1 MKWAAGL
8 YCPPQLLTRTEQGHS
23 SGGGLA
29 GVAGAHL
36 AAVSR
41 GTGGCKAASP
51 VPALAAAAY
60 SHASLV
66 LPAPSADD
74 ALPSSRLT
82 PSVLSP
88 SLPSAASRARG
99 GCEGRLPVCYPGAV
113 AAARTRKQLTP
124 SRDSE
129 SLTTTPTPR
138 PIAVPAALTG
148 TRSSP
153 GLRRGGDGGSAPR
166 LSPGKRAG
174 SGREAGGNPP
184 DGARRRHPTDSA
196 AEGSGPPPPPP
207 PEMGG
212 GSGSG
217 KGAGTGEGTRRRCR
231 SRKFSITAVVS
242 PPPSG
247 AVRQSP
253 PRSPPCGTG
262 RDALRRLPAQPR
274 GAEGRRRRTC
284 FRGSGD

>member
-74 ALPSSRLT
+74 ALPPSRLT

-113 AAARTRKQLTP
+113 AAVGTRKQLTP

-129 SLTTTPTPR
+129 SLTTIPTPR
-138 PIAVPAALTG
+138 PTAVPAALTG

-174 SGREAGGNPP
+174 SGRESAGRREAAAP
-184 DGARRRHPTDSA
+184 DRLRRRRFWTAPA
-196 AEGSGPPPPPP
+196 ATARNGGREWERERGGDRRGHAQ
-207 PEMGG
+207 EMQEPKIFHHC
-212 GSGSG
+212 SRLP
-217 KGAGTGEGTRRRCR
+217 APIRRGT
-231 SRKFSITAVVS
+231 SLS
-242 PPPSG
+242 
-247 AVRQSP
+247 